1 MTFDEKLVEDKIK
14 GTVNDILFNKIK
26 DYNAVKEDKSKLW
39 AIVKTTDLMEL
50 LEHDDCPKSNLI
62 STIRLSIAEIEK
74 PNTNWAVIN
83 KLSEMVK

>member
-26 DYNAVKEDKSKLW
+26 DYNAVREDKSKLW

-50 LEHDDCPKSNLI
+50 LEHPFPLLLCMLF
-62 STIRLSIAEIEK
+62 R
-74 PNTNWAVIN
+74 
-83 KLSEMVK
+83 